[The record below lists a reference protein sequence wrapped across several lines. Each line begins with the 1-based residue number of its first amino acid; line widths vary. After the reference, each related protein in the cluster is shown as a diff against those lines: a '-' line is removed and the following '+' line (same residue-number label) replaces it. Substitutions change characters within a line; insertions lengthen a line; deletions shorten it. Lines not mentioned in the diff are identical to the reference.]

1 MEAVTNIFSNII
13 GFVAPKLVRV
23 IDDYNTIVATN
34 EAGEEVII
42 QVPRQWHYENIDKDD
57 HVL

>member
-1 MEAVTNIFSNII
+1 MQAVTSLFSNII
-13 GFVAPKLVRV
+13 GIVAPKVVRV
-23 IDDYNTIVATN
+23 IDEYNTIVATN